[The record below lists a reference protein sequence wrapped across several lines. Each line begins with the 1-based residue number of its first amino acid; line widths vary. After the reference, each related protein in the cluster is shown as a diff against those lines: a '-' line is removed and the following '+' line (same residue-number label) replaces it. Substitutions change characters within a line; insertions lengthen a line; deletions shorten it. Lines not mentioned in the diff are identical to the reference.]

1 MTLKA
6 ENTNAADGDKQKTLG
21 LLTFENIRRCSCLNY
36 IPGTDA
42 G

>member
-1 MTLKA
+1 MSLKA

-21 LLTFENIRRCSCLNY
+21 FLTFENIRRCSCPNC
-36 IPGTDA
+36 IPGTDV